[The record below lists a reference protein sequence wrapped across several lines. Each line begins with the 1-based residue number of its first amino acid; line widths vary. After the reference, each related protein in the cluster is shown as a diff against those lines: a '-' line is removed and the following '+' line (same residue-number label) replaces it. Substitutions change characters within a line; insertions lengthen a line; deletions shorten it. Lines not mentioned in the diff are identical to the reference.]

1 MSENSLIP
9 YISGRWYVMNVYFVF
24 YHFIW
29 KYAYICNLEMIYCW
43 LLQDEVMLIRLKKD
57 FFFKIRQNV
66 NKTIK
71 TFCFF
76 QRLSEISLNE
86 LIFIFLK
93 IGFQSREWLYWKCPL
108 IIAIFRI
115 SKNFI
120 ISTYVLFVP
129 THFIEC
135 IFIASLLWIK
145 IIQILITTEQLKYL

>member
-1 MSENSLIP
+1 MGENSLIP

-57 FFFKIRQNV
+57 LFFEIRQNV

-76 QRLSEISLNE
+76 QRLSKISLND

-93 IGFQSREWLYWKCPL
+93 IGFQSREWWYWKCPL

-115 SKNFI
+115 AKNFI
-120 ISTYVLFVP
+120 ISTYVLYFLYPLTLLKVYLSH
-129 THFIEC
+129 HFFE
-135 IFIASLLWIK
+135 
-145 IIQILITTEQLKYL
+145 